1 MKMIQKFLKSMLAVF
16 CMSVLLTGCGA
27 RPEEGAKA
35 ALATESSKIEPE
47 TVSAQ
52 ESNEIDPENAGEV
65 EPERTFT
72 SQSGGTVSESAEW
85 EEYNEMKKFAETGAK
100 TDTEKGAEAES
111 GAFAISGEYADMEPV
126 VLENPGDGFYLAKEP
141 ETITEHTLRLEQV
154 YEKANA
160 ITDEEGWFAANQLE
174 APFYKMAGS
183 WIGEGDVPE
192 GIPDTFEGYPLTQAG
207 FDDSFL
213 YCVYGEQYYS
223 GYLLNLYTKDTC
235 APVLSLDFSEYC
247 WKEASPN
254 AYQWIRWARAEGNM
268 LYVSLSHSTY
278 SESEPNHAYI
288 VAVDLTDMSVL
299 WKTEP
304 LVSNARNFEIIG
316 NEIVC
321 GYGFTAE
328 DDFLYQIDR
337 DTGRILEQIPLKTM
351 ADYIIRKDDQLF
363 VRTYNTNY
371 VFRITE

>member
-1 MKMIQKFLKSMLAVF
+1 MIQKFLKSMLAF
-16 CMSVLLTGCGA
+16 LCLSALLAGCGG
-27 RPEEGAKA
+27 RPEGG
-35 ALATESSKIEPE
+35 TESVFVEESSENEPE
-47 TVSAQ
+47 NISAQ
-52 ESNEIDPENAGEV
+52 ENNEIDPENADEV
-65 EPERTFT
+65 EPERALA
-72 SQSGGTVSESAEW
+72 SQSGEAVSESAEW

-111 GAFAISGEYADMEPV
+111 GTFAISEEYADMEPV
-126 VLENPGDGFYLAKEP
+126 LLENPGVGFYLAKEP
-141 ETITEHTLRLEQV
+141 ETVKEHTLHLEQV

-174 APFYKMAGS
+174 APFYKMVGS

-223 GYLLNLYTKDTC
+223 GYLLNLYDRKTC

-247 WKEASPN
+247 CKESSPS
-254 AYQWIRWARAEGNM
+254 AYQWIRWARAEGNV
-268 LYVSLSHSTY
+268 LYVSLSHNTY
-278 SESEPNHAYI
+278 SETAPDHAYI

-328 DDFLYQIDR
+328 DDFLYQIDC

-371 VFRITE
+371 IFQITQ

>member
-1 MKMIQKFLKSMLAVF
+1 MIQKFLKSMLAVF
-16 CMSVLLTGCGA
+16 CLSALLTGCGA
-27 RPEEGAKA
+27 RPEEGSEVAFSA
-35 ALATESSKIEPE
+35 ESSENEPE
-47 TVSAQ
+47 NISAQ
-52 ESNEIDPENAGEV
+52 ENNEIEPKNADEV
-65 EPERTFT
+65 EQERALA
-72 SQSGGTVSESAEW
+72 SQSG
-85 EEYNEMKKFAETGAK
+85 
-100 TDTEKGAEAES
+100 EA
-111 GAFAISGEYADMEPV
+111 GAFEISEEYADMEPV
-126 VLENPGDGFYLAKEP
+126 LLENPGVGFYLAKEP
-141 ETITEHTLRLEQV
+141 ETVKEHTLHLEQV

-174 APFYKMAGS
+174 APFYRMVGS

-223 GYLLNLYTKDTC
+223 GYLLNLYTKETC

-247 WKEASPN
+247 WKESSPS

-268 LYVSLSHSTY
+268 LYVSLSHNTY
-278 SESEPNHAYI
+278 SETAPDHAYI

-304 LVSNARNFEIIG
+304 LVSNARNFEIIE

>member
-1 MKMIQKFLKSMLAVF
+1 MIQKFLKSMLAI
-16 CMSVLLTGCGA
+16 CCLSALLTGCGA
-27 RPEEGAKA
+27 RPAEGAEA
-35 ALATESSKIEPE
+35 ASAAESSEIGPE
-47 TVSAQ
+47 NTSVQ
-52 ESNEIDPENAGEV
+52 ENNEIEPENAGEV
-65 EPERTFT
+65 EPERAFA
-72 SQSGGTVSESAEW
+72 SQSGETVPELSDQEAYGEREASAE
-85 EEYNEMKKFAETGAK
+85 TDAK
-100 TDTEKGAEAES
+100 TDAEKTAKAEA
-111 GAFAISGEYADMEPV
+111 GAFEISEEYADMEPV
-126 VLENPGDGFYLAKEP
+126 LLENPGVGFYLAREP
-141 ETITEHTLRLEQV
+141 ETAKEHTLQLTQV

-174 APFYKMAGS
+174 ALFYKMVGS

-223 GYLLNLYTKDTC
+223 GYLLNLYIKETC

-247 WKEASPN
+247 WKESSPS
-254 AYQWIRWARAEGNM
+254 AYQWIRWAKAEGNM
-268 LYVSLSHSTY
+268 LYVSLSHNTY
-278 SESEPNHAYI
+278 SETAPDHAYL

-371 VFRITE
+371 VFQITE